1 MLLKLK
7 KMGYGG
13 GNVGRNRRESGEMI
27 LANNKRYYHERFFF
41 LGRLV

>member
-1 MLLKLK
+1 MLPKLK

-27 LANNKRYYHERFFF
+27 LANKRYDHERFFF